1 MELPHEVW
9 DVRLIAVVEVARR
22 SHGQFPL
29 SDLNALLEGPLPPLR
44 GLEPKSLM
52 PNMTIIIRCWWR
64 KREMRNTI

>member
-1 MELPHEVW
+1 MELPHEIR

-29 SDLNALLEGPLPPLR
+29 SDLNALLECHLPPLR
-44 GLEPKSLM
+44 GLQPKSLM
-52 PNMTIIIRCWWR
+52 PNMPIIIKCWR